1 MRSSMPSVPPTPTP
15 TIELPAI
22 PEHGRSGPV
31 RLPRDT
37 RAALVAA
44 AGERLVIHATADPDV
59 VTIGATSWVGAL
71 AVPGLVV
78 RVMPRVSVTTFF
90 AMLGAGV
97 APEAFEHEHVTWS
110 DTDELIDGVAYF
122 AIRLID
128 SATMRGLVHGYV
140 ARDERMR
147 TIRGRLLVEEF
158 ARRPWAAAEPQCRYD
173 DFTADIVE
181 NQLFRCTLQ
190 AMLSWPQLAPQ
201 VRREALRVMGRFEG
215 VSDTPATRHTIP
227 VTVTRLNEHYED
239 AMRLSRLVLQA
250 MSLSHE
256 AGDQQANSL
265 MVDMDDLF
273 RRWIVQELDLRLAPD
288 LRIDGDEDVWLDE
301 GRAVTMAPD
310 LVVRRGSD
318 VVLVGDAK
326 YSVGADGYLASRDYL
341 ELIAYTT
348 AMGQSTGLLVHCNSD
363 RSPESEIVIRN
374 AGTRILCRPIRLDG
388 SYAAVCRSLDGLAD
402 LVRELADTPTEFEVP
417 VLVRARR

>member
-1 MRSSMPSVPPTPTP
+1 VS
-15 TIELPAI
+15 TIELPPI

-31 RLPRDT
+31 RLTNET
-37 RAALVAA
+37 RAALVTA
-44 AGERLVIHATADPDV
+44 AGDRLVIHATADPDV

-78 RVMPRVSVTTFF
+78 RVMPKVSVTNFF
-90 AMLGAGV
+90 AMLSAGV
-97 APEAFEHEHVTWS
+97 SPESFEHEQVTWS
-110 DTDELIDGVAYF
+110 DTDELIDGVAHF

-128 SATMRGLVHGYV
+128 RATMRGLVHGYV
-140 ARDERMR
+140 ARDERMK

-158 ARRPWAAAEPQCRYD
+158 ARRPWSAAAPQCRYD
-173 DFTADIVE
+173 DFTADIAE

-190 AMLSWPQLAPQ
+190 AMLAWPQLAPE
-201 VRREALRVMGRFEG
+201 VRREALRLLGRFDG
-215 VSDTPATRHTIP
+215 VADTPATRHQVP
-227 VTVTRLNEHYED
+227 VPVTRLNEHYSD

-273 RRWIVQELDLRLAPD
+273 RRWILQELDLRLAPE
-288 LRIDGDEDVWLDE
+288 LRIESDEDVWLDE

-310 LVVRRGSD
+310 LVVRRGTE
-318 VVLVGDAK
+318 VVLVGDAS
-326 YSVGADGYLASRDYL
+326 YSMGADGYLASRDYVSL
-341 ELIAYTT
+341 VAYTT
-348 AMGQSTGLLVHCNSD
+348 AMGLPTGLLVHCNSD
-363 RSPESEIVIRN
+363 RSPDSEIVIRN

-388 SYAAVCRSLDGLAD
+388 SYAAVRRSLDALAD
-402 LVRELADTPTEFEVP
+402 LVRELAEAPTEFEVP
-417 VLVRARR
+417 QLIRARR

>member
-1 MRSSMPSVPPTPTP
+1 M
-15 TIELPAI
+15 TIELPPI

-31 RLPRDT
+31 RLSRET

-44 AGERLVIHATADPDV
+44 AGERLIVHATADPEV

-78 RVMPRVSVTTFF
+78 RVMPRVSVTNFF
-90 AMLGAGV
+90 AMLSAGV
-97 APEAFEHEHVTWS
+97 SPEQFEHEQVTWS

-140 ARDERMR
+140 GREEAMR

-158 ARRPWAAAEPQCRYD
+158 ARRPWSAAEPQCRYD
-173 DFTADIVE
+173 DFTSDITE

-190 AMLSWPQLAPQ
+190 AMLSWPQLAPE
-201 VRREALRVMGRFEG
+201 VRREALRVLGRFEG
-215 VSDTPATRHTIP
+215 VSDTPATKHAVP
-227 VTVTRLNEHYED
+227 VPITRLNEHYAD

-256 AGDQQANSL
+256 AGDQQAHSL

-273 RRWIVQELDLRLAPD
+273 RRWIVQELDVRLSPD
-288 LRIDGDEDVWLDE
+288 LRVGSDEDVWLDE
-301 GRAVTMAPD
+301 GRALTMAPD
-310 LVVRRGSD
+310 LVVRDDRG
-318 VVLVGDAK
+318 VVLVGDAT
-326 YSVGADGYLASRDYL
+326 YSMGANGYLASRDYL
-341 ELIAYTT
+341 GLVAYTT
-348 AMGQSTGLLVHCNSD
+348 AMGLPTGLLVHCNSD
-363 RSPESEIVIRN
+363 RAPESDVVIRN
-374 AGTRILCRPIRLDG
+374 AGTRIMCRPIRLDG
-388 SYAAVCRSLDGLAD
+388 TYAAVSRSLDQLAD
-402 LVRELADTPTEFEVP
+402 LVRELAENPGEFEIP
-417 VLVRARR
+417 QIIRAGAR

>member
-1 MRSSMPSVPPTPTP
+1 M
-15 TIELPAI
+15 TIELPPI

-31 RLPRDT
+31 RLSRDT
-37 RAALVAA
+37 RAALVTA

-78 RVMPRVSVTTFF
+78 RVMPKVSVTNFF

-97 APEAFEHEHVTWS
+97 SPDAFDHEHVTWS

-140 ARDERMR
+140 AREERMR

-158 ARRPWAAAEPQCRYD
+158 ARRPWSAAEPQCRFD

-190 AMLSWPQLAPQ
+190 AMLSWPQLAPH
-201 VRREALRVMGRFEG
+201 VRREALRVLGRFDG
-215 VSDTPATRHTIP
+215 VADTPATKHAAPLPI
-227 VTVTRLNEHYED
+227 TRLNEHYED

-273 RRWIVQELDLRLAPD
+273 QRWIAQELDLRLAPEM
-288 LRIDGDEDVWLDE
+288 RIERDEDVWLDE

-310 LVVRRGSD
+310 LVVRRGAE

-326 YSVGADGYLASRDYL
+326 YSMGADGYMASRDYL
-341 ELIAYTT
+341 ELVAYTT
-348 AMGQSTGLLVHCNSD
+348 AMGLPTGLLVHCNSD
-363 RSPESEIVIRN
+363 RAPESEIVIRN

-388 SYAAVCRSLDGLAD
+388 SYAAVCKSLDALAD
-402 LVRELADTPTEFEVP
+402 LVRELAEAPGELEVP
-417 VLVRARR
+417 TLIRSSR

>member
-1 MRSSMPSVPPTPTP
+1 MPK
-15 TIELPAI
+15 
-22 PEHGRSGPV
+22 
-31 RLPRDT
+31 
-37 RAALVAA
+37 
-44 AGERLVIHATADPDV
+44 
-59 VTIGATSWVGAL
+59 
-71 AVPGLVV
+71 
-78 RVMPRVSVTTFF
+78 VSVTNFF

-97 APEAFEHEHVTWS
+97 SPDAFDHEHVTWS

-140 ARDERMR
+140 PREERMR

-158 ARRPWAAAEPQCRYD
+158 ARRPWSAAEPQCRFD

-201 VRREALRVMGRFEG
+201 VRREALRVLGRFDG
-215 VSDTPATRHTIP
+215 VADTPATRHAVPLPI
-227 VTVTRLNEHYED
+227 TRLNEHYED

-273 RRWIVQELDLRLAPD
+273 QRWIVQELDLRLAPD
-288 LRIDGDEDVWLDE
+288 LRIDRDEDVWLDE

-310 LVVRRGSD
+310 LVVRRGSE
-318 VVLVGDAK
+318 VVLVGDAT
-326 YSVGADGYLASRDYL
+326 YSMGADGYLASRDYL
-341 ELIAYTT
+341 GLIAYTT
-348 AMGQSTGLLVHCNSD
+348 AMGLPTGLLIHCNGD
-363 RSPESEIVIRN
+363 RAPESEIVIRN

-388 SYAAVCRSLDGLAD
+388 SYAAVSRSLDRWPTSCATSPRHRGVRGPDPHPLAP
-402 LVRELADTPTEFEVP
+402 LTRRAYRLGRRKPTAPERCPAITPDEAS
-417 VLVRARR
+417 L

>member
-1 MRSSMPSVPPTPTP
+1 M
-15 TIELPAI
+15 TIELAPI

-31 RLPRDT
+31 RLSRET

-78 RVMPRVSVTTFF
+78 RVTPKVSVTNFF

-97 APEAFEHEHVTWS
+97 SPDAFDHEHVTWS

-128 SATMRGLVHGYV
+128 SSTMRGLVHGYV
-140 ARDERMR
+140 PREERMR

-158 ARRPWAAAEPQCRYD
+158 ARRPWSAAEPQCRFD

-190 AMLSWPQLAPQ
+190 AMLSWPQLAPH
-201 VRREALRVMGRFEG
+201 VRREALRVLGRFDG
-215 VSDTPATRHTIP
+215 VADTPATKHAAPLPI
-227 VTVTRLNEHYED
+227 TRLNEHYED

-273 RRWIVQELDLRLAPD
+273 QRWIAQELDLRLAPEM
-288 LRIDGDEDVWLDE
+288 RIERDEDVWLDE

-326 YSVGADGYLASRDYL
+326 YSMGADGYMASRDYL
-341 ELIAYTT
+341 ELVAYTT
-348 AMGQSTGLLVHCNSD
+348 AMGLPTGLLIHCNSD
-363 RSPESEIVIRN
+363 RAPESEIVIRN

-388 SYAAVCRSLDGLAD
+388 SYAAVCRSLDALAE
-402 LVRELADTPTEFEVP
+402 LVRELADAPGELEVP
-417 VLVRARR
+417 TLIRSRR

>member
-1 MRSSMPSVPPTPTP
+1 M
-15 TIELPAI
+15 TIELPPI

-31 RLPRDT
+31 RLSRDT

-78 RVMPRVSVTTFF
+78 RVMPKVSVTNFF

-97 APEAFEHEHVTWS
+97 SPDAFDHEHVTWS

-140 ARDERMR
+140 PREERMR

-158 ARRPWAAAEPQCRYD
+158 ARRPWSAAEPQCRFD
-173 DFTADIVE
+173 DFTADIAE

-190 AMLSWPQLAPQ
+190 AMLAWPQLSPH
-201 VRREALRVMGRFEG
+201 VRREALRVLGRFDG
-215 VSDTPATRHTIP
+215 VEDTPATKHAAPLPI
-227 VTVTRLNEHYED
+227 TRLNEHYED

-273 RRWIVQELDLRLAPD
+273 QRWIAQELDLRLAPD
-288 LRIDGDEDVWLDE
+288 LRIESDEDVWLDE

-310 LVVRRGSD
+310 LVVRRGSE

-326 YSVGADGYLASRDYL
+326 YSMGADGYMASRDYL

-348 AMGQSTGLLVHCNSD
+348 ALGLPTGLLVHCNSD
-363 RSPESEIVIRN
+363 RAPDSEIVIRN

-388 SYAAVCRSLDGLAD
+388 SYAAVCTSLDALAE
-402 LVRELADTPTEFEVP
+402 LVRELADAPGELEVP
-417 VLVRARR
+417 TLIRSRR

>member
-1 MRSSMPSVPPTPTP
+1 M
-15 TIELPAI
+15 TIELPPI

-31 RLPRDT
+31 RLDRET
-37 RAALVAA
+37 RAALVNA

-78 RVMPRVSVTTFF
+78 RVTPRVSVTNFF

-97 APEAFEHEHVTWS
+97 SPDAFDHEHVTWS

-140 ARDERMR
+140 GREERMR

-158 ARRPWAAAEPQCRYD
+158 ARRPWNAAEPQCRYD
-173 DFTADIVE
+173 DFTNDIRE

-201 VRREALRVMGRFEG
+201 VRREALRVLGRFDG
-215 VSDTPATRHTIP
+215 VSDTPATLHAVP
-227 VTVTRLNEHYED
+227 VPVTRLNEHYDD

-250 MSLSHE
+250 MSLSHQS
-256 AGDQQANSL
+256 GDQQANSL

-273 RRWIVQELDLRLAPD
+273 RRWIVQELDHRLAPD
-288 LRIDGDEDVWLDE
+288 LRIETESDVWLDE
-301 GRAVTMAPD
+301 GRAVTMVPD
-310 LVVRRGSD
+310 LVVRRGSE

-326 YSVGADGYLASRDYL
+326 YSMGADGYLASRDYVD
-341 ELIAYTT
+341 LIAYTT
-348 AMGQSTGLLVHCNSD
+348 AMGLPTGLLVHCNAS
-363 RSPESEIVIRN
+363 RSPDSEMVIRN

-388 SYAAVCRSLDGLAD
+388 SYAGVCGSLDAVAE
-402 LVRELADTPTEFEVP
+402 LVRELADAPGELEVP
-417 VLVRARR
+417 TLIRARR

>member
-1 MRSSMPSVPPTPTP
+1 MTF
-15 TIELPAI
+15 ELAPI

-31 RLPRDT
+31 RLTRET

-78 RVMPRVSVTTFF
+78 RVMPKVSVTNFF

-97 APEAFEHEHVTWS
+97 SPDAFDHEHVTWS

-128 SATMRGLVHGYV
+128 SSTMRGLVHGYV
-140 ARDERMR
+140 PREERMR

-158 ARRPWAAAEPQCRYD
+158 ARRPWSAAEPQCRFD

-190 AMLSWPQLAPQ
+190 AMLSWPQLAPH
-201 VRREALRVMGRFEG
+201 VRREALRVLGRFDG
-215 VSDTPATRHTIP
+215 VADTPATKHAAPLPI
-227 VTVTRLNEHYED
+227 TRLNEHYED

-273 RRWIVQELDLRLAPD
+273 RRWISQELDFRLAPEM
-288 LRIDGDEDVWLDE
+288 RIERDEDVWLDE

-310 LVVRRGSD
+310 IVVRRGSD

-348 AMGQSTGLLVHCNSD
+348 AMGQPTGLLVHCNSD

-417 VLVRARR
+417 VLVRAHR

>member
-1 MRSSMPSVPPTPTP
+1 M
-15 TIELPAI
+15 TIELPPI

-31 RLPRDT
+31 RLSRDT

-78 RVMPRVSVTTFF
+78 RVMPKVSVTNFF

-97 APEAFEHEHVTWS
+97 SPDAFDHEHVTWS

-140 ARDERMR
+140 AREERMR

-158 ARRPWAAAEPQCRYD
+158 ARRPWSAAEPQCRFD

-190 AMLSWPQLAPQ
+190 AMLSWPQLAPH
-201 VRREALRVMGRFEG
+201 VRREALRVLGRFDG
-215 VSDTPATRHTIP
+215 VADTPATKHAAPLPI
-227 VTVTRLNEHYED
+227 TRLNEHYED

-273 RRWIVQELDLRLAPD
+273 QRWIAQELDQRLAPEM
-288 LRIDGDEDVWLDE
+288 RIERDEDVWLDE

-310 LVVRRGSD
+310 LVVRRGAD
-318 VVLVGDAK
+318 VVLVGDSR
-326 YSVGADGYLASRDYL
+326 YSMGADGYMASRDYL

-348 AMGQSTGLLVHCNSD
+348 AMGLPTGLLVHCNSD
-363 RSPESEIVIRN
+363 RAPESEIVIRN

-388 SYAAVCRSLDGLAD
+388 SYAAVCRSLDALAD
-402 LVRELADTPTEFEVP
+402 LVRELADAPGEFEVP
-417 VLVRARR
+417 TLIRSRR

>member
-1 MRSSMPSVPPTPTP
+1 M
-15 TIELPAI
+15 TIELAPI

-31 RLPRDT
+31 RLSRET

-78 RVMPRVSVTTFF
+78 RVMPKVSVTNFF

-97 APEAFEHEHVTWS
+97 SPDAFDHEHVTWS

-140 ARDERMR
+140 AREERMR

-158 ARRPWAAAEPQCRYD
+158 ARRPWSAAEPQCRFD

-190 AMLSWPQLAPQ
+190 AMLSWPQLAPHI
-201 VRREALRVMGRFEG
+201 RREALRVLGRFEG
-215 VSDTPATRHTIP
+215 VADTPATKHAAPLPI
-227 VTVTRLNEHYED
+227 TRLNEHYED

-273 RRWIVQELDLRLAPD
+273 QRWIAQELDLRLAPEM
-288 LRIDGDEDVWLDE
+288 RIERDEDVWLDE

-310 LVVRRGSD
+310 LVVRRGSE

-326 YSVGADGYLASRDYL
+326 YSMGADGYMASRDYL
-341 ELIAYTT
+341 ELVAYTT
-348 AMGQSTGLLVHCNSD
+348 AMGLPTGLLIHCNSD
-363 RSPESEIVIRN
+363 RAPESEIVIRN

-388 SYAAVCRSLDGLAD
+388 SYAAVCRSLDALAA
-402 LVRELADTPTEFEVP
+402 LVRELVDTPVEFEVP
-417 VLVRARR
+417 TLIRSRR

>member
-1 MRSSMPSVPPTPTP
+1 MTTV
-15 TIELPAI
+15 ELSPI

-31 RLPRDT
+31 RLSRET

-78 RVMPRVSVTTFF
+78 RVMPKVSVTNFF
-90 AMLGAGV
+90 AMLSAGV
-97 APEAFEHEHVTWS
+97 SPEAFEHEQVTWS

-128 SATMRGLVHGYV
+128 AATMRGLVHGYV

-158 ARRPWAAAEPQCRYD
+158 ARRPWSAAEPQCRYD
-173 DFTADIVE
+173 EFTPDIRE

-201 VRREALRVMGRFEG
+201 VRREALRVLGRFEG
-215 VSDTPATRHTIP
+215 VSDTPATMHAVP
-227 VTVTRLNEHYED
+227 VNITRLNEHYSD

-273 RRWIVQELDLRLAPD
+273 QRWIIQELDLRLSPD
-288 LRIDGDEDVWLDE
+288 LRIDGEEDVWLDE

-310 LVVRRGSD
+310 LVVRRGSE
-318 VVLVGDAK
+318 VVLVGDAS
-326 YSVGADGYLASRDYL
+326 YSMGADGYMASRDYL
-341 ELIAYTT
+341 QLVAYTT
-348 AMGQSTGLLVHCNSD
+348 AMGLPTGLLIHCNTERAPD
-363 RSPESEIVIRN
+363 AEIVIRN

-388 SYAAVCRSLDGLAD
+388 SYAAVSRSLDELAD
-402 LVRELADTPTEFEVP
+402 LVRDLADAPGELEVP
-417 VLVRARR
+417 TLVRASR

>member
-1 MRSSMPSVPPTPTP
+1 M
-15 TIELPAI
+15 TIELAPI

-31 RLPRDT
+31 RLSRET

-78 RVMPRVSVTTFF
+78 RVTPKVSVTNFF

-97 APEAFEHEHVTWS
+97 SPDAFDHEHVTWS

-140 ARDERMR
+140 PREERMR

-158 ARRPWAAAEPQCRYD
+158 ARRPWSAAEPQCRFD

-190 AMLSWPQLAPQ
+190 AMLSWPQLAPHI
-201 VRREALRVMGRFEG
+201 RREALRVLGRFDG
-215 VSDTPATRHTIP
+215 VADTPATKHAAPLPI
-227 VTVTRLNEHYED
+227 TRLNEHYED

-273 RRWIVQELDLRLAPD
+273 QRWIAQELDLRLAPEM
-288 LRIDGDEDVWLDE
+288 RIERDEDVWLDE

-310 LVVRRGSD
+310 LVVRRGSE

-326 YSVGADGYLASRDYL
+326 YSMGADGYMASRDYL

-348 AMGQSTGLLVHCNSD
+348 AMGLPTGLLIHCNSD
-363 RSPESEIVIRN
+363 RAPESEIVIRN

-388 SYAAVCRSLDGLAD
+388 SYAAVCRSLDSLAD
-402 LVRELADTPTEFEVP
+402 LVRELAEAPAEFEVP
-417 VLVRARR
+417 TLIRSRR

>member
-1 MRSSMPSVPPTPTP
+1 M
-15 TIELPAI
+15 TIELAPI

-31 RLPRDT
+31 RLSRET

-78 RVMPRVSVTTFF
+78 RVTPKVSVTNFF

-97 APEAFEHEHVTWS
+97 SPDAFDHEHVTWS

-128 SATMRGLVHGYV
+128 SSTMRGLVHGYV
-140 ARDERMR
+140 PREERMR

-158 ARRPWAAAEPQCRYD
+158 ARRPWSAAEPQCRFD

-190 AMLSWPQLAPQ
+190 AMLSWPQLAPH
-201 VRREALRVMGRFEG
+201 VRREALRVLGRFDG
-215 VSDTPATRHTIP
+215 VADTPATKHAAPLPI
-227 VTVTRLNEHYED
+227 TRLNEHYED

-273 RRWIVQELDLRLAPD
+273 RRWISQELDFRLAPEM
-288 LRIDGDEDVWLDE
+288 RIERDEDVWLDE
-301 GRAVTMAPD
+301 GRALTMAPD
-310 LVVRRGSD
+310 LVVRRGSE

-326 YSVGADGYLASRDYL
+326 YSMGADGYVASRDYL
-341 ELIAYTT
+341 ELVAYTS
-348 AMGQSTGLLVHCNSD
+348 AMGLPTGLLVHCNSD
-363 RSPESEIVIRN
+363 RAPESEIVIRN

-388 SYAAVCRSLDGLAD
+388 SYAAVCRSLDSLAD
-402 LVRELADTPTEFEVP
+402 LVRELADSPGEFEVP
-417 VLVRARR
+417 ALIRSRR

>member
-1 MRSSMPSVPPTPTP
+1 M
-15 TIELPAI
+15 TIELAPI

-31 RLPRDT
+31 RLSRET

-44 AGERLVIHATADPDV
+44 AGERLVIHATADPYV

-78 RVMPRVSVTTFF
+78 RVTPKVSVTNFF

-97 APEAFEHEHVTWS
+97 SPDAFDHEHVTWS

-128 SATMRGLVHGYV
+128 SSTMRGLVHGYV
-140 ARDERMR
+140 PREERMR

-158 ARRPWAAAEPQCRYD
+158 ARRPWSAAEPQCRFD

-190 AMLSWPQLAPQ
+190 AMLSWPQLAPH
-201 VRREALRVMGRFEG
+201 VRREALRVLGRFDG
-215 VSDTPATRHTIP
+215 VADTPATRHAAPQPI
-227 VTVTRLNEHYED
+227 TRLNEHYED

-273 RRWIVQELDLRLAPD
+273 QRWIAQELDLRLAPQM
-288 LRIDGDEDVWLDE
+288 RIERDEDVWLDE

-310 LVVRRGSD
+310 LVVRRGSE

-326 YSVGADGYLASRDYL
+326 YSMGADGYMASRDYL
-341 ELIAYTT
+341 ELVAYTT
-348 AMGQSTGLLVHCNSD
+348 AMGLPTGLLIHCNSD
-363 RSPESEIVIRN
+363 RAPESEIVIRN

-388 SYAAVCRSLDGLAD
+388 SYAAVCRSLDALAE
-402 LVRELADTPTEFEVP
+402 LVRELADAPGELEVP
-417 VLVRARR
+417 TLIRSRR

>member
-1 MRSSMPSVPPTPTP
+1 M
-15 TIELPAI
+15 TIELAPI

-31 RLPRDT
+31 RLSRET
-37 RAALVAA
+37 RAALVVA

-78 RVMPRVSVTTFF
+78 RVMPKVSVTNFF

-97 APEAFEHEHVTWS
+97 SPDAFDHEHVTWS
-110 DTDELIDGVAYF
+110 DTDELIDGVAFF

-140 ARDERMR
+140 PREERMR

-158 ARRPWAAAEPQCRYD
+158 ARRPWSAAEPQCRFD

-190 AMLSWPQLAPQ
+190 AMLSWPQLAPH
-201 VRREALRVMGRFEG
+201 VRREALRVLGRFDG
-215 VSDTPATRHTIP
+215 VADTPATRHAAPLPI
-227 VTVTRLNEHYED
+227 TRLNEHYED

-273 RRWIVQELDLRLAPD
+273 QRWIAQELDLRLAPEM
-288 LRIDGDEDVWLDE
+288 RIERDEDVWLDE
-301 GRAVTMAPD
+301 GRAVTMVPD
-310 LVVRRGSD
+310 LVVRRGCE

-326 YSVGADGYLASRDYL
+326 YSMGADGYMASRDYL
-341 ELIAYTT
+341 ELVAHTT
-348 AMGQSTGLLVHCNSD
+348 AMGLPTGLLIHCNSD
-363 RSPESEIVIRN
+363 RAPESEIVIRN

-388 SYAAVCRSLDGLAD
+388 SYAAVCRSLDALAD
-402 LVRELADTPTEFEVP
+402 LVRGLVEGPTALEAP
-417 VLVRARR
+417 TLVRSRR

>member
-1 MRSSMPSVPPTPTP
+1 M
-15 TIELPAI
+15 TIELAPI

-31 RLPRDT
+31 RLSRET

-59 VTIGATSWVGAL
+59 VTVGATSWVGAL

-78 RVMPRVSVTTFF
+78 RVMPKVSVTNFF

-97 APEAFEHEHVTWS
+97 SPDAFDHEHVTWS

-140 ARDERMR
+140 PREERMR

-158 ARRPWAAAEPQCRYD
+158 ARRPWSAAEPQCRFD

-190 AMLSWPQLAPQ
+190 AMLSWPQLAPHI
-201 VRREALRVMGRFEG
+201 RREALRVLGRFDG
-215 VSDTPATRHTIP
+215 VADTPATKHAAPLPI
-227 VTVTRLNEHYED
+227 TRLNEHYED

-273 RRWIVQELDLRLAPD
+273 QRWIAQELDLRLAPEM
-288 LRIDGDEDVWLDE
+288 RIERDEDVWLDE

-310 LVVRRGSD
+310 LVVRRGSE

-326 YSVGADGYLASRDYL
+326 YSMGADGYMASRDYL

-348 AMGQSTGLLVHCNSD
+348 AMGLPTGLLIHCNSD
-363 RSPESEIVIRN
+363 RAPESEIVIRN

-388 SYAAVCRSLDGLAD
+388 SYAAVCRSLDALAD
-402 LVRELADTPTEFEVP
+402 LVRELAEAPAELEVP
-417 VLVRARR
+417 TLIRSRR

>member
-1 MRSSMPSVPPTPTP
+1 MS
-15 TIELPAI
+15 TIELPPI

-31 RLPRDT
+31 RLSQET

-44 AGERLVIHATADPDV
+44 AGDRLVIHATADPDV

-78 RVMPRVSVTTFF
+78 RVMPKVSVTNFF
-90 AMLGAGV
+90 AMLSAGV
-97 APEAFEHEHVTWS
+97 SPESFEHEQVTWS
-110 DTDELIDGVAYF
+110 DTDELVDGVAYF

-128 SATMRGLVHGYV
+128 AATMRGLVHGYV
-140 ARDERMR
+140 ARDERMK

-158 ARRPWAAAEPQCRYD
+158 ARRPWSAAEPQCRYD
-173 DFTADIVE
+173 DFTSDIAE

-190 AMLSWPQLAPQ
+190 AMLAWPQLAPE
-201 VRREALRVMGRFEG
+201 VRREALRLLGRFDG
-215 VSDTPATRHTIP
+215 VCDTPATKHQVPLPI
-227 VTVTRLNEHYED
+227 TRLNEHYAD

-265 MVDMDDLF
+265 MVDMDELF
-273 RRWIVQELDLRLAPD
+273 RRWIIQELDFRLAPD
-288 LRIDGDEDVWLDE
+288 LRIESDEDVWLDE

-310 LVVRRGSD
+310 LVVRRGTE
-318 VVLVGDAK
+318 VVLVGDVS
-326 YSVGADGYLASRDYL
+326 YSMGADGYMASRDYVSL
-341 ELIAYTT
+341 VAYTT
-348 AMGQSTGLLVHCNSD
+348 AMGLQTGLLVHCNTE

-388 SYAAVCRSLDGLAD
+388 SYAAVRRSLDSLAD
-402 LVRELADTPTEFEVP
+402 LVRELADAPGEFEIP
-417 VLVRARR
+417 TLIRARR

>member
-1 MRSSMPSVPPTPTP
+1 M
-15 TIELPAI
+15 TIELAPI

-31 RLPRDT
+31 RLTRET

-78 RVMPRVSVTTFF
+78 RVMPKVSVTNFF

-97 APEAFEHEHVTWS
+97 SPDAFDHEHVTWS

-140 ARDERMR
+140 PREERMR

-158 ARRPWAAAEPQCRYD
+158 ARRPWSAAEPQCRFD
-173 DFTADIVE
+173 DFTSDIVE

-190 AMLSWPQLAPQ
+190 AMLSWPQLAPH
-201 VRREALRVMGRFEG
+201 VRREALRVLGRFDG
-215 VSDTPATRHTIP
+215 VADTPATKHAAPLPI
-227 VTVTRLNEHYED
+227 TRLNEHYED

-273 RRWIVQELDLRLAPD
+273 RRWISQELDLRLAPEM
-288 LRIDGDEDVWLDE
+288 RIERDEDVWLDE
-301 GRAVTMAPD
+301 GRALTMAPD
-310 LVVRRGSD
+310 LVVRRGSE

-326 YSVGADGYLASRDYL
+326 YSMGADGYVASRDYL
-341 ELIAYTT
+341 ELVAYTS
-348 AMGQSTGLLVHCNSD
+348 AMGLPTGLLVHCNTD
-363 RSPESEIVIRN
+363 RAPESEIVIRN

-388 SYAAVCRSLDGLAD
+388 SYAAVCRSLDALAD
-402 LVRELADTPTEFEVP
+402 LVRELAEAPGEFEVP
-417 VLVRARR
+417 TLIRSRR

>member
-1 MRSSMPSVPPTPTP
+1 M
-15 TIELPAI
+15 TIELAPI

-31 RLPRDT
+31 RLSRET

-44 AGERLVIHATADPDV
+44 AGERLVIHATADGDV

-78 RVMPRVSVTTFF
+78 RVMPKVSVTNFF

-97 APEAFEHEHVTWS
+97 SPDAFDHEHVTWS

-140 ARDERMR
+140 PREERMR

-158 ARRPWAAAEPQCRYD
+158 ARRPWSAAEPQCRFD

-190 AMLSWPQLAPQ
+190 AMLSWPQLAPHI
-201 VRREALRVMGRFEG
+201 RREALRVLGRFDG
-215 VSDTPATRHTIP
+215 VADTPATKHAAPLPI
-227 VTVTRLNEHYED
+227 TRLNEHYED

-273 RRWIVQELDLRLAPD
+273 QRWIAQELDLRLAPEM
-288 LRIDGDEDVWLDE
+288 RIERDEDVWLDE

-310 LVVRRGSD
+310 LVVRRGSE

-326 YSVGADGYLASRDYL
+326 YSMGADGYMASRDYL

-348 AMGQSTGLLVHCNSD
+348 AMGLPTGLLIHCNSD
-363 RSPESEIVIRN
+363 RAPESEIVIRN

-388 SYAAVCRSLDGLAD
+388 SYAAVCRSLDALAD
-402 LVRELADTPTEFEVP
+402 LVRELAEAPAELEVP
-417 VLVRARR
+417 TLIRSRR

>member
-1 MRSSMPSVPPTPTP
+1 M
-15 TIELPAI
+15 TIELAPI

-31 RLPRDT
+31 RLSRET

-78 RVMPRVSVTTFF
+78 RVMPKVSVTNFF

-97 APEAFEHEHVTWS
+97 SPDAFDHEHVTWS

-140 ARDERMR
+140 AREERMR

-158 ARRPWAAAEPQCRYD
+158 ARRPWSAAEPQCRFD

-190 AMLSWPQLAPQ
+190 AMLSWPQLAPHI
-201 VRREALRVMGRFEG
+201 RREALRVLGRFEG
-215 VSDTPATRHTIP
+215 VADTPATKHAAPLPI
-227 VTVTRLNEHYED
+227 TRLNEHYED

-273 RRWIVQELDLRLAPD
+273 QRWIAQELDLRLAPEM
-288 LRIDGDEDVWLDE
+288 RIERDEDVWLDE

-310 LVVRRGSD
+310 LVVRRGSE

-326 YSVGADGYLASRDYL
+326 YSMGADGYMASRDYL
-341 ELIAYTT
+341 ELVAYTT
-348 AMGQSTGLLVHCNSD
+348 AMGLPTGLLIHCNSD
-363 RSPESEIVIRN
+363 RAPESEIVIRN

-388 SYAAVCRSLDGLAD
+388 SYAAVCRSLDALAA
-402 LVRELADTPTEFEVP
+402 LVRELVNTPVEFEVP
-417 VLVRARR
+417 TLIRSRR

>member
-1 MRSSMPSVPPTPTP
+1 M
-15 TIELPAI
+15 TIELPPI

-31 RLPRDT
+31 RLTRDT

-78 RVMPRVSVTTFF
+78 RVMPKVSVTNFF

-97 APEAFEHEHVTWS
+97 SPDAFDHEHVTWS

-140 ARDERMR
+140 PREERMR

-158 ARRPWAAAEPQCRYD
+158 ARRPWSAAEPQCRFD
-173 DFTADIVE
+173 DFTADILE

-190 AMLSWPQLAPQ
+190 AMLSWPQLAPH
-201 VRREALRVMGRFEG
+201 VRREALRVLGRFDG
-215 VSDTPATRHTIP
+215 VADTPATKHAAPTPI
-227 VTVTRLNEHYED
+227 TRLNEHYED

-273 RRWIVQELDLRLAPD
+273 QRWISQELDLRLAPD
-288 LRIDGDEDVWLDE
+288 LRIESDEDIWLDE

-310 LVVRRGSD
+310 LVVRRGSE

-326 YSVGADGYLASRDYL
+326 YSMGADGYMASRDYL
-341 ELIAYTT
+341 ELIAYTS
-348 AMGQSTGLLVHCNSD
+348 AMGLPTGLLVHCNSD
-363 RSPESEIVIRN
+363 RAPESEIVIRN

-388 SYAAVCRSLDGLAD
+388 SYAAVCRSLDALAD
-402 LVRELADTPTEFEVP
+402 LVRELADAPGELEVP
-417 VLVRARR
+417 TLIRARR

>member
-1 MRSSMPSVPPTPTP
+1 M
-15 TIELPAI
+15 TIELAPI

-31 RLPRDT
+31 RLSRET

-78 RVMPRVSVTTFF
+78 RVMPKVSVTNFF

-97 APEAFEHEHVTWS
+97 SPDAFDHEHVTWS

-140 ARDERMR
+140 PREERMR

-158 ARRPWAAAEPQCRYD
+158 ARRPWSAAEPQCRFD

-190 AMLSWPQLAPQ
+190 AMLSWPQLAPHI
-201 VRREALRVMGRFEG
+201 RREALRVLGRFDG
-215 VSDTPATRHTIP
+215 VADTPATKHAAPLPI
-227 VTVTRLNEHYED
+227 TRLNEHYED

-273 RRWIVQELDLRLAPD
+273 QRWIAQELDLRLAPEM
-288 LRIDGDEDVWLDE
+288 RIERDEDVWLDE

-310 LVVRRGSD
+310 LVVRRGSE

-326 YSVGADGYLASRDYL
+326 YSMGADGYMASRDYL

-348 AMGQSTGLLVHCNSD
+348 AMGLPTGLLIHCNSD
-363 RSPESEIVIRN
+363 RAPESEIVIRN

-388 SYAAVCRSLDGLAD
+388 SYAAVCRSLDSLAD
-402 LVRELADTPTEFEVP
+402 LVRELAEAPAEFEVP
-417 VLVRARR
+417 TLIRSRR

>member
-1 MRSSMPSVPPTPTP
+1 MPPAALAMPTS

-22 PEHGRSGPV
+22 PEHGRSGAV

-59 VTIGATSWVGAL
+59 ITIGATSWVGAL

-78 RVMPRVSVTTFF
+78 RVMPRVSVTNFF

-140 ARDERMR
+140 AREERMR

-201 VRREALRVMGRFEG
+201 VRREALRLMGRFEG
-215 VSDTPATRHTIP
+215 VSDTPATRHSVP
-227 VTVTRLNEHYED
+227 VAVTRLNEHYED

-301 GRAVTMAPD
+301 ARAVTMTPD

-341 ELIAYTT
+341 ELIAYTA
-348 AMGQSTGLLVHCNSD
+348 AMGQPTGLLVHCNSD

-388 SYAAVCRSLDGLAD
+388 SYAAVCRSLDALAD
-402 LVRELADTPTEFEVP
+402 LVRELAETPAEFEVP
-417 VLVRARR
+417 TLLRVRQ

>member
-1 MRSSMPSVPPTPTP
+1 M
-15 TIELPAI
+15 TIELAPI

-31 RLPRDT
+31 RLTRET

-78 RVMPRVSVTTFF
+78 RVMPKVSVTNFF

-97 APEAFEHEHVTWS
+97 SPDAFDHEHVTWS

-128 SATMRGLVHGYV
+128 SSTMRGLVHGYV
-140 ARDERMR
+140 PREERMR

-158 ARRPWAAAEPQCRYD
+158 ARRPWSAAEPQCRFD

-190 AMLSWPQLAPQ
+190 AMLSWPQLAPH
-201 VRREALRVMGRFEG
+201 VRREALRVLGRFDG
-215 VSDTPATRHTIP
+215 VADTPATKHAAPLPI
-227 VTVTRLNEHYED
+227 TRLNEHYED

-256 AGDQQANSL
+256 AGD
-265 MVDMDDLF
+265 
-273 RRWIVQELDLRLAPD
+273 
-288 LRIDGDEDVWLDE
+288 
-301 GRAVTMAPD
+301 
-310 LVVRRGSD
+310 
-318 VVLVGDAK
+318 
-326 YSVGADGYLASRDYL
+326 
-341 ELIAYTT
+341 
-348 AMGQSTGLLVHCNSD
+348 
-363 RSPESEIVIRN
+363 
-374 AGTRILCRPIRLDG
+374 
-388 SYAAVCRSLDGLAD
+388 
-402 LVRELADTPTEFEVP
+402 
-417 VLVRARR
+417 

>member
-1 MRSSMPSVPPTPTP
+1 M
-15 TIELPAI
+15 TIELPPI

-31 RLPRDT
+31 RLDRET

-78 RVMPRVSVTTFF
+78 RVMPRVSVTNFF
-90 AMLGAGV
+90 AMLSAGV
-97 APEAFEHEHVTWS
+97 SRRGSSSTSTSPGATRTSSSTASRTSRSGSSTQRRCAGSCTATW
-110 DTDELIDGVAYF
+110 
-122 AIRLID
+122 
-128 SATMRGLVHGYV
+128 H
-140 ARDERMR
+140 ARSSCG

-158 ARRPWAAAEPQCRYD
+158 ARRPWTASEPQCRYD
-173 DFTADIVE
+173 DFTSDIEE

-190 AMLSWPQLAPQ
+190 AMLAWPQLAPD
-201 VRREALRVMGRFEG
+201 VRREAFGSWGALTASR
-215 VSDTPATRHTIP
+215 TPRRRMHAVP
-227 VTVTRLNEHYED
+227 VPVTRLNEHYDD

-273 RRWIVQELDLRLAPD
+273 RRWIVQELDHRLAPD
-288 LRIDGDEDVWLDE
+288 LRIDADEDVWLDE

-310 LVVRRGSD
+310 LVVRRGAQ
-318 VVLVGDAK
+318 VVLVGDAS
-326 YSVGADGYLASRDYL
+326 YSMGADGYLASRDYL
-341 ELIAYTT
+341 NLVAYTS
-348 AMGQSTGLLVHCNSD
+348 AMGIPTGLLVHCNSD
-363 RSPESEIVIRN
+363 RAPENEIVIRN

-388 SYAAVCRSLDGLAD
+388 SYTGVSRSIDALAD
-402 LVRELADTPTEFEVP
+402 LVRELAEFPGEFVIP
-417 VLVRARR
+417 QMLRTGVH

>member
-1 MRSSMPSVPPTPTP
+1 M
-15 TIELPAI
+15 TIELAPI

-31 RLPRDT
+31 RLTRET

-78 RVMPRVSVTTFF
+78 RVMPKVSVTNFF

-97 APEAFEHEHVTWS
+97 SPDAFDHEHVTWS

-128 SATMRGLVHGYV
+128 SSTMRGLVHGYV
-140 ARDERMR
+140 PREERMR

-158 ARRPWAAAEPQCRYD
+158 ARRPWSAAEPQCRFD

-190 AMLSWPQLAPQ
+190 AMLSWPQLAPH
-201 VRREALRVMGRFEG
+201 VRREALRVLGRFDG
-215 VSDTPATRHTIP
+215 VADTPATKHAAPLPI
-227 VTVTRLNEHYED
+227 TRLNEHYED

-273 RRWIVQELDLRLAPD
+273 RRWISQELDFRLAPEM
-288 LRIDGDEDVWLDE
+288 RIERDEDVWLDE
-301 GRAVTMAPD
+301 GRALTMAPD
-310 LVVRRGSD
+310 LVVRRGSE

-326 YSVGADGYLASRDYL
+326 YSMGADGYVASRDYL
-341 ELIAYTT
+341 ELVAYTS
-348 AMGQSTGLLVHCNSD
+348 AMGLPTGLLVHCNSD
-363 RSPESEIVIRN
+363 RAPESEIVIRN

-388 SYAAVCRSLDGLAD
+388 SYAAVCRSLDSLAD
-402 LVRELADTPTEFEVP
+402 LVRELADSPGEFEVP
-417 VLVRARR
+417 ALIRSRR

>member
-1 MRSSMPSVPPTPTP
+1 M
-15 TIELPAI
+15 TIELPPI

-31 RLPRDT
+31 RLSRDT

-78 RVMPRVSVTTFF
+78 RVMPKVSVTNFF

-97 APEAFEHEHVTWS
+97 SPDAFDHEHVTWS

-140 ARDERMR
+140 PREEQMR

-158 ARRPWAAAEPQCRYD
+158 ARRPWSAAEPQCRFD

-190 AMLSWPQLAPQ
+190 AMLAWPQLAPH
-201 VRREALRVMGRFEG
+201 VRREALRVLGRFDG
-215 VSDTPATRHTIP
+215 VADTPATKHAAPLPI
-227 VTVTRLNEHYED
+227 TRLNEHYED

-273 RRWIVQELDLRLAPD
+273 QRWIAQELDLRLAPG
-288 LRIDGDEDVWLDE
+288 LRIESDEDVWLDE

-310 LVVRRGSD
+310 LVVRRGSE

-326 YSVGADGYLASRDYL
+326 YSMGADGYMASRDYL

-348 AMGQSTGLLVHCNSD
+348 ALGLPTGVLVHCNSD
-363 RSPESEIVIRN
+363 RAPDSEIVIRN

-388 SYAAVCRSLDGLAD
+388 SYAAVCKSLDALAD
-402 LVRELADTPTEFEVP
+402 LVRELADAPGELEVP
-417 VLVRARR
+417 TLIRSRR